1 MLSPAFARG
10 FSGPDRSTMPMRVLA
25 PRQVQRDWAT
35 VLPLWHDAFAH
46 FDKRVQAILARI
58 PDGDA
63 SGAGPAS
70 EWCVACLSD
79 VRHAVYE
86 LHVWL
91 LYERIRPTTDC
102 PAIVSYLARA
112 YVWCGDVLDDVE
124 AWLTDLRSGSCRRDA
139 ALAEDSV
146 AYIEDYL
153 CPLLGQVFDS
163 SLDGGAARRASR
175 ALRPLVER
183 LHIAIVS
190 LNWALMAN

>member
-10 FSGPDRSTMPMRVLA
+10 FSGPDPTRSTRVRP
-25 PRQVQRDWAT
+25 PRTVQRDWAT
-35 VLPLWHDAFAH
+35 VRPFSHDAFAQ
-46 FDKRVQAILARI
+46 FDSRVQAILAQE
-58 PDGDA
+58 PATEASGDA
-63 SGAGPAS
+63 TAS

-91 LYERIRPTTDC
+91 LYERIQPTTDC
-102 PAIVSYLARA
+102 PAIVSYLAKA

-124 AWLTDLRSGSCRRDA
+124 AWLGDLRSGSRHRDS

-146 AYIEDYL
+146 AYVEDYL
-153 CPLLGQVFDS
+153 CPLLGQVRDS
-163 SLDGGAARRASR
+163 SLEGGAGGRASR

-183 LHIAIVS
+183 LHVAIVS
-190 LNWALMAN
+190 LNWALIAS